1 MPTYITLANYTNQG
15 VKNIKES
22 VKANEE
28 AVKIAEEMGEKV
40 IGFYHIMGE
49 YDAIVIS
56 ECSGDEVAVAGSIMA
71 SSDGSVRTTTLR
83 AFTQEEFSEIIR
95 KLP

>member
-1 MPTYITLANYTNQG
+1 MPTYITLATYTNQG
-15 VKNIKES
+15 VKSIKES

-28 AVKIAEEMGEKV
+28 AINTAEKMGEKV

-49 YDAIVIS
+49 YDVIVIS

-71 SSDGSVRTTTLR
+71 SSDGNVRTTTLR
-83 AFTQEEFSEIIR
+83 AFTQEEFSEIIK

>member
-15 VKNIKES
+15 IKNIKES
-22 VKANEE
+22 VKAGEE
-28 AVKIAEEMGEKV
+28 SVKTAEKMGEKI

-49 YDAIVIS
+49 YDVIVIS

-71 SSDGSVRTTTLR
+71 SSDGSVRTKTLR
-83 AFTQEEFSEIIR
+83 AFTPEEFSEMIK

>member
-28 AVKIAEEMGEKV
+28 AIKTAEKMGEKV
-40 IGFYHIMGE
+40 TGYYHIMGE
-49 YDAIVIS
+49 YDVMVIS
-56 ECSGDEVAVAGSIMA
+56 ECSSDEVAIAGSIMA
-71 SSDGSVRTTTLR
+71 SSDGNVRTTTLR
-83 AFTQEEFSEIIR
+83 AFTQEEF
-95 KLP
+95 

>member
-49 YDAIVIS
+49 YESQSHFQLKILKWHDFL
-56 ECSGDEVAVAGSIMA
+56 M
-71 SSDGSVRTTTLR
+71 
-83 AFTQEEFSEIIR
+83 
-95 KLP
+95 LPP